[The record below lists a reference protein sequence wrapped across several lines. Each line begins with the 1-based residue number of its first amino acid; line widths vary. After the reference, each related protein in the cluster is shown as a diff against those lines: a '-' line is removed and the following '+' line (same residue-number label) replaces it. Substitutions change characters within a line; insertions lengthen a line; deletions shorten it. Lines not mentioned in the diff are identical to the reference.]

1 MLRFPWRRSGCLE
14 KRRARTCRALPD
26 VARRLPPLLLT
37 RFTTTFCPLRFRD
50 IYLQKF
56 ELFLGFGAH
65 KAAVDSKRKLLLVA
79 KQNTLVIGNK
89 PLPISLGQLQKSK
102 KIDDENNVVGDIG
115 EVD

>member
-1 MLRFPWRRSGCLE
+1 MIRIREDELIENRWECHSEGRSALCFAFHGGALGAWK
-14 KRRARTCRALPD
+14 KRRARTCRALPG

-37 RFTTTFCPLRFRD
+37 KSTTTFCPLRFRD

-79 KQNTLVIGNK
+79 K
-89 PLPISLGQLQKSK
+89 
-102 KIDDENNVVGDIG
+102 
-115 EVD
+115 